1 MHPAVPSIIPK
12 GPGSFEPK
20 INEKETI
27 IMRNY
32 EREPIIIKK
41 YKRESIIM
49 KNYERETIIITK
61 T

>member
-1 MHPAVPSIIPK
+1 MHPAVPSIVPK

-20 INEKETI
+20 INEKET
-27 IMRNY
+27 
-32 EREPIIIKK
+32 IIIKK